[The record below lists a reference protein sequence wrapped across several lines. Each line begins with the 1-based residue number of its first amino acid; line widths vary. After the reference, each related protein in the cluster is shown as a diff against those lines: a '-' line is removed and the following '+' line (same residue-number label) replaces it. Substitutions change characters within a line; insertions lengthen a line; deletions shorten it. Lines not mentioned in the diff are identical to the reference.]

1 MIMQLGENP
10 WLLIGLTF
18 LEILFIIIPAL
29 ITGKVEK
36 RPFNIVI
43 KEMGFQ
49 KTEKKFL
56 KIILGINFGI
66 GFYFISIYISTF
78 FRDLIIKNLFS
89 SDFVE
94 QAQEGLI
101 NTVTIQPSLI
111 QLIIL
116 ILLQIFIV
124 GPCEEAFFRGFLI
137 KKMEIKLKLT
147 YSVIISSVFFTFYH
161 IPPFIVPISTIITFF
176 GYYFAFG
183 VLLSLIFVFSDYSL
197 LICSVTHSFF
207 NVLLLLI

>member
-10 WLLIGLTF
+10 WVLIGLTF

-29 ITGKVEK
+29 ITSKLEK
-36 RPFNIVI
+36 KPFNIII
-43 KEMGFQ
+43 KEMGFH
-49 KTEKKFL
+49 KTENIFL
-56 KIILGINFGI
+56 KMILGISLGI
-66 GFYFISIYISTF
+66 VFYFISIYISTF

-89 SDFVE
+89 SDFVK
-94 QAQEGLI
+94 QAQEGVI
-101 NTVTIQPSLI
+101 NIVVVQPSLI

-116 ILLQIFIV
+116 ILLQIFLI

-137 KKMEIKLKLT
+137 KKMEIKLKLI
-147 YSVIISSVFFTFYH
+147 YSVTISSVLFTFYH
-161 IPPFIVPISTIITFF
+161 VPPFLVPISTIITFF
-176 GYYFAFG
+176 GYFFTFG
-183 VLLSLIFVFSDYSL
+183 VLLSLIYVFFDYSL

>member
-1 MIMQLGENP
+1 MQLGENP
-10 WLLIGLTF
+10 WILIGLTF
-18 LEILFIIIPAL
+18 LETLFIVIPTL
-29 ITGKVEK
+29 ITSKVEK
-36 RPFNIVI
+36 KPFNIVI

-49 KTEKKFL
+49 ETEKKIL
-56 KIILGINFGI
+56 KIILGISFGI
-66 GFYFISIYISTF
+66 VFYIISIYINSF

-94 QAQEGLI
+94 QAQEGVI
-101 NTVTIQPSLI
+101 NIVAVQPSLI

-147 YSVIISSVFFTFYH
+147 YSVIISSVLFTFYH
-161 IPPFIVPISTIITFF
+161 IPPFLVPISTIITFF
-176 GYYFAFG
+176 VYYFTFG
-183 VLLSLIFVFSDYSL
+183 VLLSLIFVFFDYSL